1 VIDAVRKRR
10 GGGVAARAQPRSEL
24 PAWLVGIG
32 RLLETYGIILIFLG
46 LFAGI
51 SIAEP
56 SFASWTSILNMLQQ
70 YAPVG
75 IMAMAGTFVIIAGG
89 FDLSVGGVYAFAA
102 TLSAGLAQH
111 HSLAAAYVAT
121 LAMGLGVGLA
131 NGLIV
136 TTTRVNPF
144 IATIGMGQIFRGV
157 ALIYSKGQPLIPT
170 AAGFSVVG
178 GGFLGDRAFP
188 NAGIFLIGLFVIGA
202 IVLHRTVYGRSVFA
216 IGGNAEAARLS
227 GIPVNRVL
235 IATYGLSGLAA
246 AVAGIL
252 FASRLGLG
260 QGDVGIDIEIDV
272 IIAIVIGG
280 TAIGGGSGA
289 MWRTAVGRGI
299 VAVMT
304 NGFDALQISSNTQVV
319 VKGAVLI
326 AAVAWDEIVKRRRA
340 RASVP
345 TRTARWAAR
354 QEPPKDGVE
363 GTAGTS

>member
-1 VIDAVRKRR
+1 VSD
-10 GGGVAARAQPRSEL
+10 
-24 PAWLVGIG
+24 LVGESVG
-32 RLLETYGIILIFLG
+32 APADAGSLRATWPKRAVRLLENYGIILVLIG

-51 SIAEP
+51 SISEP
-56 SFASWTSILNMLQQ
+56 SFATWGSISNMLQQ

-89 FDLSVGGVYAFAA
+89 FDFSVGGVYAFAA
-102 TLSAGLAQH
+102 TLSAGIAQH
-111 HSLAAAYVAT
+111 DPLGVAYGAT

-131 NGLIV
+131 NGIIV
-136 TTTRVNPF
+136 TSTRVNPF

-157 ALIYSKGQPLIPT
+157 ALIYSGGKPLIPT
-170 AAGFSVVG
+170 VAGFGLIG
-178 GGFLGDRAFP
+178 GGFIGSFP
-188 NAGIFLIGLFVIGA
+188 IAGIFLIGLYVIGA
-202 IVLHRTVYGRSVFA
+202 IVLHRTVYGRSLYAV
-216 IGGNAEAARLS
+216 GGNAEAARLS
-227 GIPVNRVL
+227 GLRVNTLL

-246 AVAGIL
+246 AMAGML

-260 QGDVGIDIEIDV
+260 QGDVGFGIEIDV

-289 MWRTAVGRGI
+289 MWRTAVGLGI

-326 AAVAWDEIVKRRRA
+326 AAVTLDEVIKRRRA
-340 RASVP
+340 AATVASRP
-345 TRTARWAAR
+345 PRTSMRSGGPAA
-354 QEPPKDGVE
+354 QGA
-363 GTAGTS
+363 AGS